1 MGFRQLIKQHLD
13 VGAVRRALAV
23 GNVDIGAAET
33 AESALRRTFLRPV
46 DFPELRIDGDSDA
59 PQSLIAP
66 ILVAAAG
73 LDQRFDMR
81 AIEVRAH
88 HPHPLA
94 VAPIEFAAILI
105 EVDLFRR
112 VCDALRD
119 NDSAIPA
126 VEIGPLDRT
135 VVEVGD
141 AHVGPIDMTG
151 LRIHDDAVGEM
162 AIGNDG
168 LAVGAVEIHRV
179 NPVAAQLEN
188 EQAADPGLGA
198 G

>member
-1 MGFRQLIKQHLD
+1 M
-13 VGAVRRALAV
+13 
-23 GNVDIGAAET
+23 
-33 AESALRRTFLRPV
+33 
-46 DFPELRIDGDSDA
+46 
-59 PQSLIAP
+59 
-66 ILVAAAG
+66 
-73 LDQRFDMR
+73 
-81 AIEVRAH
+81 
-88 HPHPLA
+88 
-94 VAPIEFAAILI
+94 
-105 EVDLFRR
+105 FRR
-112 VCDALRD
+112 VRDALRD

-162 AIGNDG
+162 AIGDDG

-179 NPVAAQLEN
+179 NAVAAQFEN
-188 EQAADPGLGA
+188 EQAPDRGLGA

>member
-1 MGFRQLIKQHLD
+1 M
-13 VGAVRRALAV
+13 
-23 GNVDIGAAET
+23 
-33 AESALRRTFLRPV
+33 
-46 DFPELRIDGDSDA
+46 
-59 PQSLIAP
+59 
-66 ILVAAAG
+66 
-73 LDQRFDMR
+73 
-81 AIEVRAH
+81 
-88 HPHPLA
+88 
-94 VAPIEFAAILI
+94 
-105 EVDLFRR
+105 FRR

-119 NDSAIPA
+119 DDFAIPA

-135 VVEVGD
+135 VVEVRD

-179 NPVAAQLEN
+179 NAVAAQFEN
-188 EQAADPGLGA
+188 EQAPDRGLGA